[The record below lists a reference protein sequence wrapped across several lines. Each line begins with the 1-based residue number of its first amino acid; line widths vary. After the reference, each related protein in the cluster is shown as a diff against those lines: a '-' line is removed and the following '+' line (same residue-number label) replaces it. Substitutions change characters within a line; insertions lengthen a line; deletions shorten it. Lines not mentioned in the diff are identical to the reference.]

1 MLTKNTG
8 VDMTLKNNK
17 LDIRSLSDSDPSANA
32 SSRRSLLKKTGMLAP
47 VVLSVTSRPVWAAGC
62 SISGE
67 MSGNLSNPS
76 RNDCTGQAT
85 AKSPG
90 YWHKWLEIH
99 NILSILGCVL
109 WSNLTDENKDVFRAF
124 ENYDNGEGTAIN
136 VLYNWSVAAA
146 ANTDARYDLLP
157 TNYAATI
164 SNAGAAISD
173 TSDQDTRHLVAAIL
187 SAAHPGIAFPYP
199 GSEWTV
205 QYILDK
211 YLSADSEQLLSLIRS
226 FYAGGHL
233 EPIPGLNN
241 MAIGMGIGSAEA
253 AYYWAIDYLGFPD
266 PRLTPACAV
275 NEDPT
280 APPP

>member
-1 MLTKNTG
+1 MTSENDK
-8 VDMTLKNNK
+8 VDIT
-17 LDIRSLSDSDPSANA
+17 SPSDSDSTGNS

-67 MSGNLSNPS
+67 MSGNLSNPD

-90 YWHKWLEIH
+90 YWCQWQVIYE
-99 NILSILGCVL
+99 ILSDLGCVL
-109 WSNLTDENKDVFRAF
+109 WENIADEYKKDVFKAF
-124 ENYDNGEGTAIN
+124 EFYDNGEGTAIN

-146 ANTDARYDLLP
+146 ANTDVRYDLLP
-157 TNYAATI
+157 TNFAATI
-164 SNAGAAISD
+164 SNAGAAICD
-173 TSDQDTRHLVAAIL
+173 TSDQDTRHLVAALL
-187 SAAHPGIAFPYP
+187 SAAHPGITFPYP

-205 QYILDK
+205 SYILDK
-211 YLSADSEQLLSLIRS
+211 YLSVEVGIREQLLTLIRG

-233 EPIPGLNN
+233 EPVPGLNN
-241 MAIGMGIGSAEA
+241 MANGMGTGSAEE

-275 NEDPT
+275 NVDPT
-280 APPP
+280 AP